1 MPKMDEVKG
10 KWRKLHNKDLNDLY
24 CSPNMIWVIKSRRIT
39 WARDVARMG
48 ELKVVYRL
56 LVGGISGKESAWK
69 TQA

>member
-1 MPKMDEVKG
+1 VPKMDEVKG